1 MRHLIT
7 VVLFVACTALPSQS
21 EPSVRELEWV
31 DYHNERFG
39 LGLSYPAS
47 VFRLERATTDGD
59 GRLFRSRDGRAR
71 LLVGAFVNTDGL
83 SPASYQRFAARYSY
97 AGMTIDYG
105 PVGRSWTVLSG
116 IRGDT
121 MVYEKAMFS
130 CGGRLINSFAMLYPV
145 EERDFYDPI
154 VERIEDSF
162 RPGQGEC

>member
-1 MRHLIT
+1 MRHLPIAVLC
-7 VVLFVACTALPSQS
+7 VVCSVAPLWAQ
-21 EPSVRELEWV
+21 EHEWV
-31 DYHNERFG
+31 DHHNERFG
-39 LGLSYPAS
+39 LGLSYPAN
-47 VFRLERATTDGD
+47 VFRLERATTEGD
-59 GRLFRSRDGRAR
+59 GRLFRSSDGKAR
-71 LLVGAFVNTDGL
+71 LLIGAFVNTDRH

-97 AGMTIDYG
+97 AGMTIDYA
-105 PVGRSWTVLSG
+105 PIGRSWTVLSG

-130 CGGRLINSFAMLYPV
+130 CGGMLINSFAMLYPV

>member
-1 MRHLIT
+1 MRQLLSVI
-7 VVLFVACTALPSQS
+7 LLAACTAVPAQSQAFIG
-21 EPSVRELEWV
+21 ELDWA

-39 LGLSYPAS
+39 LGLSYPTS

-71 LLVGAFVNTDGL
+71 LLVGAFVNADGL

-97 AGMTIDYG
+97 PGMRIDYA
-105 PVGRSWTVLSG
+105 PSGRNWTVLSG

-130 CGGRLINSFAMLYPV
+130 CGGSLINSFAMLYPV
-145 EERDFYDPI
+145 EERRFYDPI

-162 RPGQGEC
+162 RPGRGEC